1 MATAEKSH
9 AVEFRLLHTKGDLER
24 IRRAVERNPYH
35 RILKNGRIY
44 YKEGEDIMARRL
56 DPPDSPPQ
64 TCATLAYMLTAAG
77 HGELKALSHH
87 GKIMVDLIRAGVDP
101 ELANDAASDISS
113 RCPCASCIDKRKMA

>member
-77 HGELKALSHH
+77 RAKGSLSPRQNHGGPHPCRRRP
-87 GKIMVDLIRAGVDP
+87 RAGKRRGVRHLLTMP
-101 ELANDAASDISS
+101 LRELH
-113 RCPCASCIDKRKMA
+113 